1 VTGETEEHMKI
12 WNGQL
17 LVMFKTGLLK
27 EGGKTIHKE
36 LLEIVEHP
44 LYFPMQVRA
53 LL

>member
-1 VTGETEEHMKI
+1 MKI

-17 LVMFKTGLLK
+17 LVMFKTGLLE
-27 EGGKTIHKE
+27 EGGKTIHKG

-44 LYFPMQVRA
+44 LYFPVQVCM